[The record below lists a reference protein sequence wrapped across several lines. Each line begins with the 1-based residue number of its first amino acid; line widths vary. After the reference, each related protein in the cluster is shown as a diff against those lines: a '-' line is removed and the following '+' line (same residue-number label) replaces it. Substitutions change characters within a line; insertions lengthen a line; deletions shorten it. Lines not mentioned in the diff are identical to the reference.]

1 MTELP
6 HSTWSGA
13 APGSWLARWL
23 AACADLEDLFAHHHL
38 LDAIIEE
45 VDGRRIRVGERW
57 LIDFASCNYLG
68 LDLDREVIEAIPA
81 YLDQWGTHPSWSR
94 MLGSPALYRQ
104 IETRLTELLGA
115 GDTLLLPTLT
125 HIHASV
131 IPVLASDG
139 TIFVDSRAHKT
150 IWDGCVAARA
160 HGATVVRYAHDD
172 PAALERLLHRHPK
185 APRLVCMDGI
195 NSMTGNPPD
204 LPAFLA
210 LARANDALLYVD
222 DAHGFGVVGERDR
235 EEISQYGR
243 RGNGVVRHL
252 GQSYDHVV
260 LTGGFSKAYSSL
272 LAFVACPPELKR
284 LLKVTAPPYLY
295 SGPSPVASL
304 ASVLVGLQVNE
315 ARGDDLRAVLWS
327 RTRRILDHL
336 EKLGG
341 VHPQPL
347 RVPDRRGAPGRLRR
361 PGQGRALPA
370 GAGHLRH
377 PGLLPGRAPRGGRVP
392 HPGDRRQHRRRG
404 HRAAGRPRPAGRRRP
419 PPPALGRF
427 QGTGLPRRGLSREQP
442 GKELGGERGGDGC
455 DAPICRAG
463 RGPSAAAAGRV
474 GVPLG
479 TACPGA
485 GPAAPTGAAGRGV
498 LRAARRDRAGPPGRA
513 GLAVGRGSGWSC
525 CSGWPA
531 WAGAARPG
539 WSRSGRGPSWPWG
552 SPCKRPPA
560 ARAAGSRPGR

>member
-6 HSTWSGA
+6 YSTWSGA

-23 AACADLEDLFAHHHL
+23 SACADLDDLFAHHHL
-38 LDAIIEE
+38 LNAIIEE
-45 VDGRRIRVGERW
+45 IDGRRIRVGDRW

-68 LDLDREVIEAIPA
+68 LDLDREVIEAIPGF
-81 YLDQWGTHPSWSR
+81 LDRWGTHPSWSR

-115 GDTLLLPTLT
+115 ADSLLLPTLT

-172 PAALERLLHRHPK
+172 PEALERLPHRHPR

-235 EEISQYGR
+235 SEISPFGR

-252 GQSYDHVV
+252 GERYDHVV

-272 LAFVACPPELKR
+272 LAFIACPPELKR

-315 ARGDDLRAVLWS
+315 ARGDDLRAVLWA
-327 RTRRILDHL
+327 RTRRLLDHL
-336 EKLGG
+336 DKLGAYT
-341 VHPQPL
+341 PQPL
-347 RVPDRRGAPGRLRR
+347 RVPDRRGAPCRPRR
-361 PGQGRALPA
+361 PGQGRSLPA
-370 GAGHLRH
+370 RPGHLRH
-377 PGLLPGRAPRGGRVP
+377 PRLLSGGAPRGGRVP
-392 HPGDRRQHRRRG
+392 HPGDRRQHRRPG
-404 HRAAGRPRPAGRRRP
+404 LRAAGRPRPAGRRRP
-419 PPPALGRF
+419 PPPGLGDR
-427 QGTGLPRRGLSREQP
+427 PRPSR
-442 GKELGGERGGDGC
+442 C
-455 DAPICRAG
+455 ASV
-463 RGPSAAAAGRV
+463 SA
-474 GVPLG
+474 
-479 TACPGA
+479 
-485 GPAAPTGAAGRGV
+485 
-498 LRAARRDRAGPPGRA
+498 
-513 GLAVGRGSGWSC
+513 
-525 CSGWPA
+525 
-531 WAGAARPG
+531 
-539 WSRSGRGPSWPWG
+539 
-552 SPCKRPPA
+552 
-560 ARAAGSRPGR
+560 